1 MQHNDFQLIQRILG
15 GDDDAFSLIVTKYRK
30 QVHALAWRIVKDFH
44 IAEEITQDTF
54 LNAYKKLK
62 KLKEPQSLA
71 GWLSVITRRQC
82 YAWLRKKRLWTQ
94 SLEHLEQTDN
104 EKIEEV
110 VYSEYVVEERERSI
124 AETQREVVQKLLAKL
139 QESERTVVTLHYFG
153 EMSCS
158 EIGEFLGVSANTV
171 KSRLRRAQQRLK
183 KHEPI
188 IKEAL
193 EHFKITPNLTENI
206 MLEITKTDPITPSGG
221 KPFAPWLVAASTLV
235 VLMILGFGY
244 NRSTALFQQPY
255 TLDAN
260 LDVSVEI
267 VEASVVEKLELEP
280 DMRREVGRIQSRHE
294 EHVSAQQPDNT
305 PLRFSETDKE
315 NKMENYPQWNLPE
328 TAEARLGKGGAW
340 SMQFSPD
347 GTQLAMSCPT
357 GVWIYDVETGK
368 ELVLFPGRRGSLAF
382 SPDGRFLAKSGDN
395 IQLWDIATQREV
407 PLQDDLS
414 NADVLRFSNDS
425 KTLIYLVESGNEIN
439 RLDVET
445 GEITVTEMEKNP
457 KHPHFSDCA
466 ITEDKIAMGSM
477 EGRIEV
483 WNTTTGKKLSTLR
496 EIGKEVRLPHY
507 NSSKNHVITMEFSPD
522 GKRLATGY
530 LDTTVQ
536 LWDTTSG
543 EELVVYQKPPIKEDA
558 WRITRTKGNGKD
570 ILNNPMKNETNSR
583 PCTLAFSPDGSLLA
597 CGSDDST
604 VKLWN
609 TMTGELISVFTAHL
623 STVYI
628 LTFSPDGT
636 ILASGSS
643 DGTVRFW
650 DVKKQ
655 KVLQTHIAGHQWMR
669 TASFVNDGS
678 GLVSVSSNGIITNW
692 DLRNSRKTTL
702 QTKTALAEPSFW
714 GTYRYHVLSH
724 DGTILASEGIQSDP
738 TKPHF
743 NVRVLRLTDVK
754 TGRELDVFPYGCGRL
769 YSPDGRYLAS
779 YGGNEIRLL
788 NTETGEK
795 REIII
800 AEEVEDDTDAHTP
813 ILNAIEFSP
822 DGKKIVSGTDGGL
835 VQLWEVD
842 TGIELSSF
850 FEEQPP
856 IDGSYED
863 PITTFAFSS
872 DGSILAVGSRK
883 KIRLLG
889 SSNKQ
894 HFKEVSEP
902 KDVYDEIL
910 LFSPDDNVL
919 LRSLYYEGIQ
929 LLDVATGEKFTSLDL
944 NSTLDLNSNVL
955 EVLKFSP
962 DKKTLMS
969 VAGGTILLWNWDKIL
984 LDARGEDQEKA
995 SEQLLPIK
1003 EEATENMLQFLE
1015 HSKQL
1020 SNISLAKTSY
1030 HILWKGEVYLANE
1043 WFDVALEE
1051 FTKYLT
1057 GANLRNQEYTTPPS
1071 FHRKLF
1077 ARIGKATKDIQDK
1090 EGFVNMMKK
1099 LMDRSSDSQSIQL
1112 NAHLVL
1118 AKYFQEHD
1126 MVENAEAH
1134 IQKIDSL
1141 TADLSTQDLNFQFNA
1156 YLSIADNYRETGNL
1170 DKAGEYI
1177 QRIDEMTAEFKPD
1190 DPRSLRL
1197 QLVIHIGLAEFYRE
1211 HGNLEKADEYI
1222 KKTGFV
1228 TEDAWMVLG
1237 PFDNEGGIGYDT
1249 AYIPENIT
1257 EIDLNAKYD
1266 GLNGK
1271 VRWKKFTDDKLDGYI
1286 RLGEGNVDWRVSYT
1300 FATVTSPDEREVQFR
1315 FDSDDQGKVWLNG
1328 TEVFTHTKTFAA
1340 KVDHY
1345 TIPVKLKQG
1354 QNSILV
1360 KVCNEQGGWAFYY
1373 RITDQNGQPYDD
1385 LIINRAIQNKE

>member
-15 GDDDAFSLIVTKYRK
+15 GDDDAFSLIVKKYRK
-30 QVHALAWRIVKDFH
+30 QVHALAWRIVKGFH
-44 IAEEITQDTF
+44 IAKEITQDTF

-62 KLKEPQSLA
+62 KLKEPQ
-71 GWLSVITRRQC
+71 I
-82 YAWLRKKRLWTQ
+82 
-94 SLEHLEQTDN
+94 
-104 EKIEEV
+104 
-110 VYSEYVVEERERSI
+110 
-124 AETQREVVQKLLAKL
+124 
-139 QESERTVVTLHYFG
+139 
-153 EMSCS
+153 
-158 EIGEFLGVSANTV
+158 
-171 KSRLRRAQQRLK
+171 
-183 KHEPI
+183 
-188 IKEAL
+188 
-193 EHFKITPNLTENI
+193 
-206 MLEITKTDPITPSGG
+206 
-221 KPFAPWLVAASTLV
+221 APWLVAASTLV
-235 VLMILGFGY
+235 VLILLGFGY

-255 TLDAN
+255 NLDAN
-260 LDVSVEI
+260 SDVSVEI
-267 VEASVVEKLELEP
+267 VEAPVVEKLELEP

-294 EHVSAQQPDNT
+294 KHVSAQQPDNT

-328 TAEARLGKGGAW
+328 TAEARLGKGSAW

-368 ELVLFPGRRGSLAF
+368 ELALFPGQRGSLAF
-382 SPDGRFLAKSGDN
+382 SPNGRFLAKSGDN
-395 IQLWDIATQREV
+395 IKLWELATQREV
-407 PLQDDLS
+407 PLQVDLS
-414 NADVLRFSNDS
+414 NDLSYANAFRFSNDS
-425 KTLIYLVESGNEIN
+425 KTLIYLGKSGNEIN
-439 RLDVET
+439 RLDVDT
-445 GEITVTEMEKNP
+445 GEITVTKMEKNP

-543 EELVVYQKPPIKEDA
+543 EELVVYQKPPIEEDA

-623 STVYI
+623 STVHI
-628 LTFSPDGT
+628 LTFSLDGT

-743 NVRVLRLTDVK
+743 SARVLRLTDVK
-754 TGRELDVFPYGCGRL
+754 TGRELDVFPYGYGNL

-889 SSNKQ
+889 TSNKQ

-902 KDVYDEIL
+902 EDVYDEIL

-929 LLDVATGEKFTSLDL
+929 LLDVATGEKFTSLAL

-969 VAGGTILLWNWDKIL
+969 VAGGTILLWDWDKIL

-1003 EEATENMLQFLE
+1003 EETTENMLQFLE
-1015 HSKQL
+1015 HSQQQQ
-1020 SNISLAKTSY
+1020 AKTSD
-1030 HILWKGEVYLANE
+1030 HILWKGEVYLVNE
-1043 WFDVALEE
+1043 WFEVALEE

-1057 GANLRNQEYTTPPS
+1057 GADLRNQEYTTHPS
-1071 FHRKLF
+1071 FHRQLF

-1090 EGFVNMMKK
+1090 EGFVNMMKT

-1118 AKYFQEHD
+1118 AKFFQEHD

-1257 EIDLNAKYD
+1257 DIDLNAKYD

-1271 VRWKKFTDDKLDGYI
+1271 VSWKKFTDDKLDGYI

-1340 KVDHY
+1340 RVDHF
-1345 TIPVKLKQG
+1345 TIPVTLKSG
-1354 QNSILV
+1354 KNSLLV
-1360 KVCNEQGGWAFYY
+1360 KVCNERRGWAFYL
-1373 RITDQNGQPYDD
+1373 RITDQDGQPFDD
-1385 LIINRAIQNKE
+1385 MIINRQ

>member
-1 MQHNDFQLIQRILG
+1 MTT

-54 LNAYKKLK
+54 LIAYKDLK

-94 SLEHLEQTDN
+94 SLDHLEQTDN
-104 EKIEEV
+104 EQIEEV
-110 VYSEYVVEERERSI
+110 VYSEYVVAEKERSI
-124 AETQREVVQKLLAKL
+124 AETQREVVKKLLAKL

-183 KHEPI
+183 KQEPI
-188 IKEAL
+188 IREAL

-206 MLEITKTDPITPSGG
+206 MREIAKTDPITPSGG

-235 VLMILGFGY
+235 LIIFGFGY
-244 NRSTALFQQPY
+244 NRNIPLFQQPY
-255 TLDAN
+255 NLDAN
-260 LDVSVEI
+260 SEVSVEI
-267 VEASVVEKLELEP
+267 VETPVVDKLELEP
-280 DMRREVGRIQSRHE
+280 DIRREVGRIQSRDE
-294 EHVSAQQPDNT
+294 KHVSAQQPDNT

-368 ELVLFPGRRGSLAF
+368 ELALFPGQRGSLAF

-395 IQLWDIATQREV
+395 IKLWEFATQREV
-407 PLQDDLS
+407 QLQDDLS
-414 NADVLRFSNDS
+414 NDLSYANAFRFSNDS
-425 KTLIYLVESGNEIN
+425 KTLIYLRKPGNEIS
-439 RLDVET
+439 RLDVDT
-445 GEITVTEMEKNP
+445 GEITVTKLEK
-457 KHPHFSDCA
+457 KRKYPHFSDCA

-496 EIGKEVRLPHY
+496 EIGKEVRLLNY
-507 NSSKNHVITMEFSPD
+507 ERRKNHVITMEFSPD
-522 GKRLATGY
+522 GKRLAAGY

-543 EELVVYQKPPIKEDA
+543 EELVVYQKPPIEEDA
-558 WRITRTKGNGKD
+558 WRITRIRGNGKD

-583 PCTLAFSPDGSLLA
+583 PSTLAFSPDGSLLA

-609 TMTGELISVFTAHL
+609 TMNGELISVFTAHL

-650 DVKKQ
+650 NVKQQ

-678 GLVSVSSNGIITNW
+678 VLVSVSSNGIITNW

-724 DGTILASEGIQSDP
+724 DGTIHASEGIQSDP

-743 NVRVLRLTDVK
+743 SVRVLRLTDVK
-754 TGRELDVFPYGCGRL
+754 TGRELDVFPYGSGVL
-769 YSPDGRYLAS
+769 YSPDGRFLAS

-800 AEEVEDDTDAHTP
+800 AEEVEDDTDVHTP

-902 KDVYDEIL
+902 EDVYDEIL

-944 NSTLDLNSNVL
+944 NSTLDLHTNVL

-962 DKKTLMS
+962 DKKMLMS

-1003 EEATENMLQFLE
+1003 EESTENMLQFLE

-1043 WFDVALEE
+1043 WFEVALEE

-1057 GANLRNQEYTTPPS
+1057 GADRRGNQEYTTHPS

-1099 LMDRSSDSQSIQL
+1099 LMDRSSDSLSIQL
-1112 NAHLVL
+1112 YAHLVL
-1118 AKYFQEHD
+1118 AKFYHDNGRLEKSEEHIKNIESKTSHLPTEMLNLRLEEDFSLVEYFRESGRFD
-1126 MVENAEAH
+1126 IADAYIEKINVMIAE
-1134 IQKIDSL
+1134 
-1141 TADLSTQDLNFQFNA
+1141 LSPLNF
-1156 YLSIADNYRETGNL
+1156 
-1170 DKAGEYI
+1170 
-1177 QRIDEMTAEFKPD
+1177 
-1190 DPRSLRL
+1190 
-1197 QLVIHIGLAEFYRE
+1197 GLAEYYRE
-1211 HGNLEKADEYI
+1211 RGMIEKADKYI
-1222 KKTGFV
+1222 QKTGFV

-1237 PFDNEGGIGYDT
+1237 PFDNAGGIGYDT
-1249 AYIPENIT
+1249 AYIPEDIT

-1266 GLNGK
+1266 GLNGE
-1271 VRWKKFTDDKLDGYI
+1271 VSWKQFTDEKLDGYI
-1286 RLGEGNVDWRVSYT
+1286 RLGERDIDWRVSYT

-1315 FDSDDQGKVWLNG
+1315 FDSDDQGKIWLNG
-1328 TEVFTHTKTFAA
+1328 TEVFAHTKTFAA
-1340 KVDHY
+1340 KVDHF

-1354 QNSILV
+1354 KNSILV
-1360 KVCNEQGGWAFYY
+1360 KVCNEQGGWGFYF
-1373 RITDQNGQPYDD
+1373 RITDQNGQPFDD
-1385 LIINRAIQNKE
+1385 LIINRALQIKE